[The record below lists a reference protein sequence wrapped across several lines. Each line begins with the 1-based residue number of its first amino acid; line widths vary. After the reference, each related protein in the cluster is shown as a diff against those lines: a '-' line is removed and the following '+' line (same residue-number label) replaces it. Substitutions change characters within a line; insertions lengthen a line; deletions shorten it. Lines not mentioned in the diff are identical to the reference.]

1 MEHKKTTINNNHYYK
16 SNDYVHMHM
25 MIKKTIMRINAI
37 RRVLSF
43 RAEEEVR
50 EVRGTELE
58 FVY

>member
-1 MEHKKTTINNNHYYK
+1 
-16 SNDYVHMHM
+16 M